1 MNEIFSFRKEL
12 NIKKIIIVIFI
23 IILILGVIIWKAFS
37 PSKKNNSV
45 QEKISST
52 ETNFYSKNKEISLK
66 VSNSYD
72 FTQITPNSNYILEL
86 RNKHNLNIFITKE
99 NLLPNITLS
108 DLVEADHLTF
118 LMFLKLIEVKKKL
131 IHIVYIISML
141 ILKQHFI
148 CKQYGLNIIANTIL

>member
-12 NIKKIIIVIFI
+12 NIKKIIIVILI

-108 DLVEADHLTF
+108 DLVEAD
-118 LMFLKLIEVKKKL
+118 LKSYVSKFKNSSNISNVSEVDRGEKKAYTYSK
-131 IHIVYIISML
+131 Y
-141 ILKQHFI
+141 
-148 CKQYGLNIIANTIL
+148 YW